1 MKKLLKNSGFTLL
14 ECIVAMAVLAVMTLG
29 LLMIL
34 NVTVKQRNENSE
46 IERSVDN
53 QAENIVQGN
62 FKVDGAA
69 FPEADIDF
77 GVYKITGAKKVYFD
91 GVDSGFQLGAVYY
104 VDVAPTIPNDDEE
117 EEIEWQ
123 HDDYEHWRIDD
134 SGNEV
139 DRNPHSLS
147 MAHNENAHWN
157 VCSVCKY
164 NSTLE
169 GHIFE
174 GGYCKVCGY
183 PEPATPS
190 KVYGFL
196 EIQSNRVNFS
206 QISATP
212 DAKTGMT
219 TVNLQVKFT
228 PTGDVGPEYSVKVV
242 FPENA
247 KLISYT
253 VDNQWNP
260 SWTVHNIGTNIIRIE
275 PKWSSS
281 VNTTIEF
288 QLPTYIF
295 ESYTPNFINDYFGST
310 SVEMNA

>member
-34 NVTVKQRNENSE
+34 NVTVKQRNQNSE

-62 FKVDGAA
+62 FKVDNAA

-91 GVDSGFQLGAVYY
+91 GADSSFQLGAVYY
-104 VDVAPTIPNDDEE
+104 VDVAPAIPGGDEDPV
-117 EEIEWQ
+117 EWQ
-123 HDDYEHWRIDD
+123 YDNADHWKIDG
-134 SGNEV
+134 SGNET
-139 DRNPHSLS
+139 DRAPHSLA
-147 MAHNENAHWN
+147 MAYNENDHWN
-157 VCSVCKY
+157 ACSVCKY
-164 NSTLE
+164 KTALQP
-169 GHIFE
+169 HAFE
-174 GGYCKVCGY
+174 SGYCKVCGY
-183 PEPATPS
+183 PEPANPS
-190 KVYGFL
+190 KVYGYL
-196 EIQSNRVNFS
+196 DIQNNRVSFN

-228 PTGDVGPEYSVKVV
+228 PIGDVGPEYSVKVV
-242 FPENA
+242 FPEDA
-247 KLISYT
+247 KLVSYT
-253 VDNQWNP
+253 VDNQWNT
-260 SWTVHNIGTNIIRIE
+260 SWTIHNIGTNIIRIE

-288 QLPTYIF
+288 QIPTDIF
-295 ESYTPNFINDYFGST
+295 DSYTPNFVSGYFGST
-310 SVEMNA
+310 SVEMNS